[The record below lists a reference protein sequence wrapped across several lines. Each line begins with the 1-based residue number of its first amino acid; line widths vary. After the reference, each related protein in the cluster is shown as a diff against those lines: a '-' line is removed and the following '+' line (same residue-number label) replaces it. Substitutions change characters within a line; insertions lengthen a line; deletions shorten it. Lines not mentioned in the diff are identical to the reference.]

1 MELTKHP
8 PCGIIAAAERRT
20 NELNDRYRNEIQEQP
35 GTVGD
40 QAERRAARPAAGQL
54 RLLLKTM
61 RPKQWT
67 KNIFV
72 WAALIFDVKLFDR
85 GPFLRTLATFIL
97 FCLISGAVY
106 IINDLVDIEKDRRHP
121 RKRNRPLASGALSPR
136 FAAIGAGIIVA
147 GSLPAALAVDR
158 RLATRH
164 RLVTLILYGYL
175 ALMIAYSFWLKNIVI
190 VDVLTI
196 AAGFVLRVA
205 AGVVAVNAIR
215 FSPWMYVCMVLLALF
230 LALGKRRQEIVL
242 LDGNSGDT
250 RKYLSEYNLRFLDE
264 MLALVS
270 STTVMAYSFYT
281 FSAPNLPPHHLMMLT
296 IPFVLYA
303 LFRYLY
309 LIHVKGETDPPDVV
323 VLKDRPLQIDL
334 LLFGL
339 VVFVSLCGAE
349 RRVKPCIGISAVPGL
364 SDQDLGFVRAG
375 FEAPAGFSGH

>member
-1 MELTKHP
+1 MSQTTEVETMAEGPASAVSEQSEHTATK
-8 PCGIIAAAERRT
+8 
-20 NELNDRYRNEIQEQP
+20 
-35 GTVGD
+35 
-40 QAERRAARPAAGQL
+40 PAPGQL
-54 RLLLKTM
+54 KLLLKTM

-67 KNIFV
+67 KNVFV
-72 WAALIFDVKLFDR
+72 WAALVFDVKLFDR
-85 GPFLRTLATFIL
+85 GPFLRTLATFLL

-121 RKRNRPLASGALSPR
+121 TKRNRPLASGALNPR
-136 FAAIGAGIIVA
+136 FAAIAAGIIVA
-147 GSLPAALAVDR
+147 GSLPVALAVDR
-158 RLATRH
+158 AAGH
-164 RLVTLILYGYL
+164 RAPLLTLILYGYL

-205 AGVVAVNAIR
+205 AGVVAVNAVR

-242 LDGNSGDT
+242 LEGNSGNT
-250 RKYLSEYNLRFLDE
+250 RKILEEYNLRFLDE

-270 STTVMAYSFYT
+270 STTVMAYSLYT
-281 FSAPNLPPHHLMMLT
+281 FSAPNLPPNHSMMLT
-296 IPFVLYA
+296 IPFVLYG

-323 VLKDRPLQIDL
+323 ALKDRPLQIDL

-339 VVFVSLCGAE
+339 IVFAVFYVVP
-349 RRVKPCIGISAVPGL
+349 RVV
-364 SDQDLGFVRAG
+364 
-375 FEAPAGFSGH
+375 